1 MSVNSPP
8 QLDYNPLTEG
18 FIYSPLHPD
27 RIDFTEEGIKTDK
40 RTKNEKH
47 FIGETLSF
55 FRLQKKTALELIIAE
70 YCGYDPSIVFWKGLN
85 ISYLSVTGS
94 SMFIFFLCSA
104 LGYKYVYPQLLERFH
119 LPNDA
124 DTEELVERGLAQT
137 SELLEVIENFYL
149 QDHPFLCGSE
159 LTVADSYVATILCQA
174 ELVELDFILWPR
186 LCAWMVKVKGQE
198 HWVEVHSAHA
208 DFLQK
213 VKKVNVT

>member
-1 MSVNSPP
+1 MIC
-8 QLDYNPLTEG
+8 Q
-18 FIYSPLHPD
+18 
-27 RIDFTEEGIKTDK
+27 
-40 RTKNEKH
+40 
-47 FIGETLSF
+47 
-55 FRLQKKTALELIIAE
+55 
-70 YCGYDPSIVFWKGLN
+70 YCWKGLN
-85 ISYLSVTGS
+85 ISYLYLPDLLCL
-94 SMFIFFLCSA
+94 FCFFFLCSA

-159 LTVADSYVATILCQA
+159 LTVADSYVATIMCQA

-198 HWVEVHSAHA
+198 HWVEVHSAHGN
-208 DFLQK
+208 FLQK
-213 VKKVNVT
+213 VKKVNVTWSSSVRKRGKCEQIVWATLRISTAMSNTLISLFKVKNLT

>member
-1 MSVNSPP
+1 M
-8 QLDYNPLTEG
+8 
-18 FIYSPLHPD
+18 
-27 RIDFTEEGIKTDK
+27 
-40 RTKNEKH
+40 
-47 FIGETLSF
+47 
-55 FRLQKKTALELIIAE
+55 
-70 YCGYDPSIVFWKGLN
+70 
-85 ISYLSVTGS
+85 
-94 SMFIFFLCSA
+94 
-104 LGYKYVYPQLLERFH
+104 YPQLLERFH

-124 DTEELVERGLAQT
+124 ATEELVERGLAQT

-159 LTVADSYVATILCQA
+159 LTVADCYVATIMCQA

>member
-1 MSVNSPP
+1 M
-8 QLDYNPLTEG
+8 EG
-18 FIYSPLHPD
+18 AQY
-27 RIDFTEEGIKTDK
+27 
-40 RTKNEKH
+40 
-47 FIGETLSF
+47 
-55 FRLQKKTALELIIAE
+55 
-70 YCGYDPSIVFWKGLN
+70 
-85 ISYLSVTGS
+85 ISYLYLLDLLCL
-94 SMFIFFLCSA
+94 FFCLFFLFSA

-186 LCAWMVKVKGQE
+186 LCAWMVKVKSQE
-198 HWVEVHSAHA
+198 HWVKVHSAHA